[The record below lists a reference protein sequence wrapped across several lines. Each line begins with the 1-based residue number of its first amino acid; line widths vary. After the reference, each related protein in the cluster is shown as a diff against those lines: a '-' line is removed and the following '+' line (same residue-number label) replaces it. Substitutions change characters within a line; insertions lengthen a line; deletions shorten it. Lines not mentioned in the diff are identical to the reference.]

1 MNKILSISIAA
12 YNVEKVIEQCLNSFI
27 SSKYLNLMEII
38 VVDDGSKDNTVE
50 LVNKYVNKCP
60 QSIKLISKVNGGHGS
75 TINTALE
82 KATGKYF
89 KIVDGDDWVDTEALD
104 SLIENLLELDVDLV
118 INNYQEI
125 YVDKVNDI
133 NIGDSYS
140 YNTIYN
146 FEEISIKNVLPMHSL
161 TVKLANLKKVDE
173 KISEK
178 RFYVD
183 SEYIFFTAIYA
194 ESIIFYKEYV
204 YQYRLGQIGQSV
216 NPNNLYN
223 HVEDKMFVI
232 EKLLNVYSSIDKR
245 QYSKKNK
252 KYLFNLINVFYK
264 NMYSWFLIMPKIDKY
279 KKLRAFDK
287 KMIELYPEYIK
298 NLNLGIYRLL
308 PLNYYVVLKFARFL
322 KPIQMK
328 IKNIFK

>member
-12 YNVEKVIEQCLNSFI
+12 YNVEKVIGQCLDSFI
-27 SSKYLNLMEII
+27 TSKYLDLMEII

-50 LVNKYVNKCP
+50 LVNEYVNKYP

-75 TINTALE
+75 TINTAL
-82 KATGKYF
+82 KNATGKYF
-89 KIVDGDDWVDTEALD
+89 KIVDGDDWVNTEALD
-104 SLIENLLELDVDLV
+104 SLIENLLDLDVDLV

-133 NIGDSYS
+133 NIGDNYS
-140 YNTIYN
+140 YNTIYD
-146 FEEISIKNVLPMHSL
+146 FGEISTKNVLPMHSL
-161 TVKLANLKKVDE
+161 TVKLGNLKKVNE

-194 ESIIFYKEYV
+194 ETIIFYKEYV

-216 NPNNLYN
+216 SPNNLYN
-223 HVEDKMFVI
+223 HLEDKMFVI
-232 EKLLNVYSSIDKR
+232 EKLLNIYSSIDKK
-245 QYSKKNK
+245 QYSNK
-252 KYLFNLINVFYK
+252 KYLFNLINVLYK

-298 NLNLGIYRLL
+298 NFNLGIYRLL
-308 PLNYYVVLKFARFL
+308 PLNYYVVLRIARFL
-322 KPIQMK
+322 KSIQMK
-328 IKNIFK
+328 IRNIFK